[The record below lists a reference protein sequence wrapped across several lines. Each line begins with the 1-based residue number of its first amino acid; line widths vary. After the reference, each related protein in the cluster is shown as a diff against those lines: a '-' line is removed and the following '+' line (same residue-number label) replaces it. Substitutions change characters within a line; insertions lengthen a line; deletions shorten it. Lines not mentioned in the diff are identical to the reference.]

1 MTHLNNRLKR
11 PVRASGILLC
21 LLLLSSHVYSLGIGS
36 LSNEEALDGL
46 KQALNQGV
54 IAATSKLT
62 TGNGFLGNAGVKI
75 PLPRSLQKAEGV
87 MRSFGMK
94 KQADSLIIAMNRTAT
109 AAAPEAMIL
118 MADAVKRMTVE
129 DAKGIL
135 NGNHDAAT
143 QYFREATSVPLAEKL
158 LPIVRKEIA
167 QTGLLNQLN
176 DFMRRGEKLGLV
188 TDSDPD
194 VETYLTQKILDGY
207 YLMMAEEER
216 AIRKDP
222 IGQGN
227 KLLQHVFGAI
237 R

>member
-1 MTHLNNRLKR
+1 
-11 PVRASGILLC
+11 
-21 LLLLSSHVYSLGIGS
+21 
-36 LSNEEALDGL
+36 
-46 KQALNQGV
+46 
-54 IAATSKLT
+54 
-62 TGNGFLGNAGVKI
+62 
-75 PLPRSLQKAEGV
+75 

-118 MADAVKRMTVE
+118 MADAVKKMTVE

-135 NGNHDAAT
+135 NGGDDAAT
-143 QYFREATSVPLAEKL
+143 QYFREATSGPLAEKL

-188 TDSDPD
+188 TDTDPD
-194 VETYLTQKILDGY
+194 VETYLTQKILEGY

-227 KLLQHVFGAI
+227 KLLQHVFGAL